1 MAVGAG
7 IVAATIILA
16 TSFAIRGEKDGA
28 SQKKYGYEKNIS
40 VSFCNEN
47 GSCVEVLNDFYRG
60 IVRKGTLEQVIFGMR
75 KADRNAIC
83 KMLAAK
89 NGGFH
94 NYDVIVEQDM
104 EVRELASETPKGVEP
119 KLVGNVER
127 QDSYGAREFCSR
139 SGREMDFEFGLPK
152 APIGKKTL
160 L

>member
-7 IVAATIILA
+7 VVATAIILT
-16 TSFAIRGEKDGA
+16 TSFVMRGEKDGA
-28 SQKKYGYEKNIS
+28 SQKKYGYEKEIR

-60 IVRKGTLEQVIFGMR
+60 TVRKGTLEQVIFGMR
-75 KADRNAIC
+75 NADRNAVC

-94 NYDVIVEQDM
+94 SYDVIVEQDM

-119 KLVGNVER
+119 KRIGNVER
-127 QDSYGAREFCSR
+127 QDSYGAQEFCSQG
-139 SGREMDFEFGLPK
+139 GREMDFEFGLPK
-152 APIGKKTL
+152 APLGKKTPL
-160 L
+160 